1 MIYKTPFG
9 HLKPSTPIEKTK
21 VDAVQRAL
29 QWCATIFTST
39 HWTPVNQGNSISLQ
53 RTIHGQ
59 TIEIFPLE
67 AARMDFGM
75 QSRFRSEHL
84 PIHLNNANA
93 CVRPILPRS
102 RPLHTDMVASMILLL
117 GRADFNP
124 ASVPRTLHSILTE
137 QQLTSLPP
145 PPAPRGAYIPGR
157 PSTSG
162 REFLPEYRILELT
175 DQHLNANFTV
185 QFEKRDGTLRN
196 MTARVG
202 AWTGPDGEERDTN
215 RVRDAMSYDPSE
227 YNLKTVFDMDKSQY
241 RNIATDRVTQ
251 ISIGGDTLRSASV
264 ES

>member
-29 QWCATIFTST
+29 QWCEAIFAST

-75 QSRFRSEHL
+75 KSRFRSEHL

-117 GRADFNP
+117 GRTEFSP
-124 ASVPRTLHSILTE
+124 ASIPRTLHSILTE
-137 QQLTSLPP
+137 EQLASL
-145 PPAPRGAYIPGR
+145 PAPRGAYVAGR

-162 REFLPEYRILELT
+162 REFLPESRILELA
-175 DQHLNANFTV
+175 QHHSNANFTV

-196 MTARVG
+196 MTARIG
-202 AWTGPDGEERDTN
+202 AWIGPAGEERNTN
-215 RVRDAMSYDPSE
+215 QASNAMSYDPAV
-227 YNLKTVFDMDKSQY
+227 YHLKTVFDTERSEY

-251 ISIGGDTLRSASV
+251 ISIGSETLRSASA
-264 ES
+264 E